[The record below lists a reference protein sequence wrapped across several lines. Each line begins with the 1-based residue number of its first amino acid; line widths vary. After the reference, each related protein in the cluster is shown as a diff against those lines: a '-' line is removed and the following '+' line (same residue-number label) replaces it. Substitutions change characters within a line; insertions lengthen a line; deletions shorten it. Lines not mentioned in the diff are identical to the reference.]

1 MDKQQQN
8 DIRLF
13 KKAKRRVALVLVL
26 TYLVIS
32 IWPGAIYFLL
42 GQPIFP
48 RPPQFTLYY
57 LLAMII
63 EMVVWMLIF
72 FALSSGKPATR
83 YLLIIGILAQF
94 GFVGYLIY
102 SVFLLPEYV
111 LVFGLWAALE
121 MVRNALLLWLNKW
134 IRHSWYAKIFFD
146 KTITV
151 SKHDRRSQKWGKQDR
166 RWQDDQDPYA
176 YNPQQDLR
184 YANQYDGYDDYD
196 RYDPRG
202 YQDPYDQRT
211 DDPYYDHYGTS
222 DQNGYDQYGQPYSNA
237 YNNDDYRYD
246 QYDDRYDNG
255 YDEGYVDEY
264 SDRYDNGYDGQTNI
278 AYAQNSYGYASPD
291 YDQQNNRYAPPQY
304 SQPDQFAS
312 QSYDDYSD
320 VNDPYGEYAG
330 QDYYSQADIQS
341 TAMEQDLYDQQAV
354 RIKPQAYVDI
364 EGNSIESAQT
374 RRQQELENR
383 RLLSSRYPRI
393 ALRIAICVFGEL
405 ILFPA
410 LVHIFQNN
418 FVSIDNTNVFALN
431 LMFTLSI
438 LTAAIWTPVIFFL
451 YLKQPGVKKSIYIS
465 TLVQIVLIAFG
476 GWMLWQFYKGETITY
491 SNKVFLYFIGLELI
505 RYGILF
511 FVIKPAFELEEI
523 HKTNDDPYDEFDE
536 QGNPYANY
544 AFEITEEDPLE
555 DVDEDEKPLGER
567 LKEGSVLIA
576 KATKKGIGQIIDSSK
591 KK

>member
-13 KKAKRRVALVLVL
+13 KKAKRRVAIVLIL

-32 IWPGAIYFLL
+32 IWPGAVYFLL
-42 GQPIFP
+42 DQPIFP
-48 RPPQFTLYY
+48 RPPQFTIYY

-134 IRHSWYAKIFFD
+134 LRHAWYAKIFFD

-151 SKHDRRSQKWGKQDR
+151 SKNDRRSQKWKTPA
-166 RWQDDQDPYA
+166 DQ
-176 YNPQQDLR
+176 QS
-184 YANQYDGYDDYD
+184 
-196 RYDPRG
+196 G
-202 YQDPYDQRT
+202 YQDPYDPR
-211 DDPYYDHYGTS
+211 
-222 DQNGYDQYGQPYSNA
+222 
-237 YNNDDYRYD
+237 
-246 QYDDRYDNG
+246 YDDRYTDPSAYSPRYDDRYINEYEDDRRYSNPYDQRYNPPYSTPYGTNYRDGYDQPYPNAPQYQSYNNEGYG
-255 YDEGYVDEY
+255 YDEYDDE
-264 SDRYDNGYDGQTNI
+264 YDNGYANEYSDSYANEYDNDGYTQ
-278 AYAQNSYGYASPD
+278 SGYGYSASTD
-291 YDQQNNRYAPPQY
+291 YENNNRYYPPQY
-304 SQPDQFAS
+304 SQPDQFDANG
-312 QSYDDYSD
+312 YDDYVD
-320 VNDPYGEYAG
+320 DDPYGQ
-330 QDYYSQADIQS
+330 QDYYNQADIQS
-341 TAMEQDLYDQQAV
+341 SYLQQDVENEEAIRVQ
-354 RIKPQAYVDI
+354 PQIPLDM
-364 EGNSIESAQT
+364 EGNSLESART
-374 RRQQELENR
+374 RRQLEQEHR
-383 RLLSSRYPRI
+383 RTLSARYPRI
-393 ALRIAICVFGEL
+393 ALHIAICIFGEL

-410 LVHIFQNN
+410 LVHIFQNH

-451 YLKQPGVKKSIYIS
+451 YLKQPGVKKAIYLS
-465 TLVQIVLIAFG
+465 TFVQIIFIGFG
-476 GWMLWQFYKGETITY
+476 GWMLWQFHQSETITY
-491 SNKVFLYFIGLELI
+491 SNKVFLYFIGLELL

-511 FVIKPAFELEEI
+511 FVLKPAYNLEEI
-523 HKTNDDPYDEFDE
+523 RKNNSDLNDEFDD
-536 QGNPYANY
+536 QGNPYSNY
-544 AFEITEEDPLE
+544 SFEITEEDPLE
-555 DVDEDEKPLGER
+555 DVDEDEQPLGER

-576 KATKKGIGQIIDSSK
+576 KATKKGIRQFLDSSK